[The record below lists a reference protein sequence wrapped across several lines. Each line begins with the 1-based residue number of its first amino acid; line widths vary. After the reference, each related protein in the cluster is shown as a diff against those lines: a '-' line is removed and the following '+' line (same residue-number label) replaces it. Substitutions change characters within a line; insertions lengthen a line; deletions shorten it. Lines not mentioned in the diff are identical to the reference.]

1 MLFNSLEYCL
11 FFPTVVLAYFALPGR
26 SRWAWLLAASCVF
39 YMAFRPVYIL
49 ILALTIIVDYA
60 AGLWIAQAHG
70 HRRKAYLALSIVAN
84 VGVLAVFKYWPFLH
98 QNSGWLAQLAGTS
111 NPLPALD
118 IVLPIGLSFHTF
130 QAMSYTIEVYRG
142 AQPPERHLGRYAL
155 YVMYFPQLVAGPI
168 ERPQNLLPQLARIDD
183 ARFSAAAASSGLRL
197 ILWGLVKKVVV
208 ADRLAS
214 MVDSVY
220 FDVGHADSPGLLVAA
235 YAFSVQIYCDF
246 SAYSDI
252 ARGSSRLLGIEL
264 MKNFDRPYASRSLT
278 EFWRRWHISLST
290 WFRDYVYVPL
300 GGSRRGRLVTVRN
313 LLIVF
318 LLSGLWHGANW
329 TFVIWGAIHGFL
341 VAASTLTKR
350 DVSHSAARKVDL
362 RALAVFQVVTLA
374 WVLFRAPSLSEA
386 IVYLQRMVTAG
397 GWLTKSTHNLG
408 APRDVV
414 ITTLVAIAVLAGEWL
429 SARHDLVGKLVA
441 APRAL
446 RWSVYYAAIAALV
459 FMGKVTNQ
467 QFIYFQF

>member
-26 SRWAWLLAASCVF
+26 WRWAWLLGASCLF
-39 YMAFRPVYIL
+39 YMAFRPIYIL
-49 ILALTIIVDYA
+49 ILALTIVVDYI
-60 AGLWIAQAHG
+60 AGLWIAEAQG
-70 HRRKAYLALSIVAN
+70 RKRKAYLALSIVAN
-84 VGVLAVFKYWPFLH
+84 VGVLAIFKYWPFLQ
-98 QNSGWLAQLAGTS
+98 QNAGWFAQLAGTR
-111 NPLPALD
+111 NPLPVLD
-118 IVLPIGLSFHTF
+118 MVLPIGLSFHTF

-142 AQPPERHLGRYAL
+142 AQAPERHLGRYAL

-183 ARFSAAAASSGLRL
+183 ARFSADAAASGLRL
-197 ILWGLVKKVVV
+197 ILWGLLKKVVV
-208 ADRLAS
+208 ADRLAG

-220 FDVGHADSPGLLVAA
+220 FDVRQADSPALLVAA

-264 MKNFDRPYASRSLT
+264 MKNFDRPYESRSLT

-300 GGSRRGRLVTVRN
+300 GGSRRGRVVTARN

-329 TFVIWGAIHGFL
+329 TFVIWGAIHGLF
-341 VAASTLTKR
+341 VAASTFTKR
-350 DVSHSAARKVDL
+350 EAPSGKLDL
-362 RALAVFQVVTLA
+362 RALLVFHVVTLA
-374 WVLFRAPSLSEA
+374 WIFFRAPSLAEA
-386 IVYLQRMVTAG
+386 LVYLRRLVTAG
-397 GWLTKSTHNLG
+397 GWLAKSTHGLG
-408 APRDVV
+408 APREVV
-414 ITTLVAIAVLAGEWL
+414 ITVVLATAVLVGERL
-429 SARHDLVGKLVA
+429 GARHNWVARLTA
-441 APRAL
+441 APRPL
-446 RWSVYYAAIAALV
+446 RWGVYYAAIIAFACL
-459 FMGKVTNQ
+459 GRVTNQ